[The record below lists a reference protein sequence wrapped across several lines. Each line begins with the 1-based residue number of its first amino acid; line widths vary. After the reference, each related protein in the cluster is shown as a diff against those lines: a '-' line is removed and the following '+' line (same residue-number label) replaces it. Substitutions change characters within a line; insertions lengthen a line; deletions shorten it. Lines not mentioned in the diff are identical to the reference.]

1 MYKKGGVLMA
11 QRKLLSQQ
19 KSRLTTEVQETK
31 QATEEALQQLTKLSP
46 EPPEWLDDT
55 ATKEWHRIFPLLQ
68 ELPVASLDLALV
80 SAYCTAYSDYINAT
94 IRMKNEDAI
103 IVTERGT
110 KLNQNHARKRDSLS
124 QLNSIAPKLGLTVES
139 RLKILEPKAPK
150 TQDDAL
156 DEMLASKGRNKTV
169 YDIFG
174 VDDDD

>member
-1 MYKKGGVLMA
+1 MA

-68 ELPVASLDLALV
+68 EMPVASLDLMLV
-80 SAYCTAYSDYINAT
+80 STYCQAYSDYINAT
-94 IRMKNEDAI
+94 KRMNNSDVV

-110 KLNQNHARKRDSLS
+110 KLNENHRIKRDSLS

-139 RLKILEPKAPK
+139 RLKILDPSKEKQMINQYMK
-150 TQDDAL
+150 CLAL
-156 DEMLASKGRNKTV
+156 MIMINL
-169 YDIFG
+169 
-174 VDDDD
+174 

>member
-1 MYKKGGVLMA
+1 MA

-19 KSRLTTEVQETK
+19 KSRLTTEAQENK
-31 QATEEALQQLTKLSP
+31 QATEVALQQLTKLSS

-55 ATKEWHRIFPLLQ
+55 ATNEWHRIFPLLE
-68 ELPVASLDLALV
+68 ELPIASLDLALV

-110 KLNQNHARKRDSLS
+110 KLNQNHTIKRDALS

-139 RLKILEPKAPK
+139 RLKILEPK
-150 TQDDAL
+150 QDVKSG
-156 DEMLASKGRNKTV
+156 ESV
-169 YDIFG
+169 YELFG
-174 VDDDD
+174 MDDDE

>member
-1 MYKKGGVLMA
+1 MA

-19 KSRLTTEVQETK
+19 KSRRTKEVQEEK

-68 ELPVASLDLALV
+68 ELPIASLDLALV

-110 KLNQNHARKRDSLS
+110 KLNQNHAIKRDSLS

-156 DEMLASKGRNKTV
+156 AEMLASKGRNKTV